1 MMNYDNSQ
9 EHVAIKRNEMLAR
22 AKQQQIFLESQ
33 RGRRVVMSRFYHGVL
48 AQFGRWLIVSGNRLQ
63 RRYGQISDLSNSV
76 QKPMSPKRQVYWR

>member
-1 MMNYDNSQ
+1 
-9 EHVAIKRNEMLAR
+9 
-22 AKQQQIFLESQ
+22 
-33 RGRRVVMSRFYHGVL
+33 VVMSRFYHGVL